1 MTIPELETLY
11 DDYATRA
18 SPASKQYME
27 IGRNMRD
34 TDLKL
39 VAPSNLTP
47 SQLNKWNAVYYTKNA
62 AYAKAKGSMRDRE
75 ILQWKYNSVLVVRT
89 GAKARSIVDAY
100 VASEELENDGKT
112 IIKVLEE
119 RLSNLFD

>member
-11 DDYATRA
+11 DDYATSA

-47 SQLNKWNAVYYTKNA
+47 SQLNKWNEVYDTKNA
-62 AYAKAKGSMRDRE
+62 AYEKAKGSMSDRE

-89 GAKARSIVDAY
+89 GAKARSIIDAY
-100 VASEELENDGKT
+100 VAREELENDGKT
-112 IIKVLEE
+112 RIKVLEE
-119 RLSNLFD
+119 KTI